1 MKKIILGVLVVLGIT
16 TLLAFKHSMRTEP
29 KPNIILLIGDG
40 MGLSQMSSAFYVK
53 DNPNFQRFKVV
64 GLSRTSSSIEKITDS
79 AAGATAFACGKK
91 SYNGAI
97 AVDDN
102 KDSIPTLVELLS
114 PKGYQTGLIA
124 TSSITHATPASFYAH
139 VESRNMED
147 RIAQYLMNS
156 EVDFFAGGGLKFFN
170 DREDGRNLL
179 QQNKFLLITDSL
191 PTALP
196 DAKKQ
201 GYLLAK
207 KGMPKMQEGR
217 GSFLTEATK
226 LAFSFF
232 GRQKAPF
239 FLMVEGSQIDW
250 GGHANDGDYVVE
262 EVMDFD
268 EMVGAALDF
277 AEKDGNTL
285 VIVTADHETGG
296 FTLAAERK
304 KIPFRGMQDN
314 YENFRYDFSTMGH
327 SATMVPVLAA
337 GKGSE
342 NFSGIYQ
349 NTDIFYKIMA
359 MAGK

>member
-1 MKKIILGVLVVLGIT
+1 MKKILFVSIAVVAICVT
-16 TLLAFKHSMRTEP
+16 LAFTTNNRNEP

-40 MGLSQMSSAFYVK
+40 MGLSQMSSAFFLK
-53 DNPNFQRFKVV
+53 ENPNFERFKVV
-64 GLSRTSSSIEKITDS
+64 GLSRTSSSKEKITDS

-97 AVDDN
+97 GVDDN

-114 PKGYQTGLIA
+114 LKNYQTGIIA

-147 RIAQYLMNS
+147 EIADYLMKS

-170 DREDGRNLL
+170 DRKDGRNLL
-179 QQNKFLLITDSL
+179 EQNQFSILIDSL
-191 PTALP
+191 PSTLP
-196 DAKKQ
+196 DAVKQ
-201 GYLLAK
+201 GYVLAR
-207 KGMPKMQEGR
+207 KGMPKMEEGR
-217 GSFLTEATK
+217 GDFLTKATN
-226 LAFSFF
+226 LAFQFF
-232 GRQKAPF
+232 ERTEKPF

-250 GGHANDGDYVVE
+250 GGHANDGEYVVQ
-262 EVMDFD
+262 EVLDFD

-296 FTLAAERK
+296 FTMAAERK

-314 YENFRYDFSTMGH
+314 YENIRYDFSTMGH
-327 SATMVPVLAA
+327 SATLVPVLAS
-337 GKGSE
+337 GKGAE
-342 NFSGIYQ
+342 KFSGIYQ
-349 NTDIFYKIMA
+349 NTAIFYKIMEV
-359 MAGK
+359 AGK